1 MNTIGALPP
10 AYAAALLS
18 ATSDALDAGVF
29 YQDAFETF
37 VLDRIGRA
45 DPAHDQFL
53 GVFDEPSRFQQRS
66 ALRSVVQ
73 SQVVQAPRG
82 SWAVISHDGRDPGA
96 RIYLPVM
103 SDGSNAPA
111 TGGSFDVYEEMP
123 GYSAIHRRMAGYE
136 VYLARK
142 QVEAERSRAHNLPL
156 IVEGGFRVGTTY
168 RLSTIG
174 RETYSTVTITALHP
188 VPSERLTIVGA
199 DDRGDGWLSLGM
211 IKRGSRYRFRVDLAA
226 AMLAASIDAANRRKE
241 ETQSVASL
249 LSPAC
254 SEHPHGGPS

>member
-53 GVFDEPSRFQQRS
+53 GVFDEPSEFQQRS

-82 SWAVISHDGRDPGA
+82 SWAVISRDGRDPGVC
-96 RIYLPVM
+96 IYLPVM

-142 QVEAERSRAHNLPL
+142 QIEAERSRAHNLAL
-156 IVEGGFRVGTTY
+156 IVERGFRVGTTY
-168 RLSTIG
+168 RNLTIG
-174 RETYSTVTITALHP
+174 RETYSTVTITACRCTSTSPTSNRTSASRKPLRSSPDYLRLRKKTGQTPCWSPSTRRICWPRTWPHP
-188 VPSERLTIVGA
+188 PA
-199 DDRGDGWLSLGM
+199 M
-211 IKRGSRYRFRVDLAA
+211 PKRAGSG
-226 AMLAASIDAANRRKE
+226 
-241 ETQSVASL
+241 
-249 LSPAC
+249 SP
-254 SEHPHGGPS
+254 P